1 MTEIS
6 RRSMIAAAGGAMMAS
21 PALAQPAAAPLAAPP
36 PQRGTKG
43 ADILGP
49 SNGPRAAEEPFTQ
62 APPATDH
69 GTMPNL
75 KWSFTD
81 SHMRLE

>member
-6 RRSMIAAAGGAMMAS
+6 RRSLIAAAGGAMMAS
-21 PALAQPAAAPLAAPP
+21 PALAQTAPAPAAPLPR
-36 PQRGTKG
+36 RGSKG

-49 SNGPRAAEEPFTQ
+49 TNDPRAAEEPFTQ

-69 GTMPNL
+69 GTRCR
-75 KWSFTD
+75 T
-81 SHMRLE
+81 

>member
-21 PALAQPAAAPLAAPP
+21 PALAQTAPAPAAPLPR
-36 PQRGTKG
+36 RGSKG

-49 SNGPRAAEEPFTQ
+49 TNDPRAA
-62 APPATDH
+62 
-69 GTMPNL
+69 
-75 KWSFTD
+75 
-81 SHMRLE
+81 